1 MFDVGFSELMVVGV
15 VALVVIGPERLPK
28 VAKTVGHL
36 LGRAQRYVSDVKG
49 DIQREFELDEL
60 RKMRTEMEA
69 TARSFE
75 TSVATGVNDFHSK
88 VHDTARSIES
98 SVNDLGK
105 DGAVTTDAMSIGE
118 VVPRSELHDTAVDH
132 ASTGSAASS
141 FANTAP
147 YATPASHSLPPVV
160 PGSSHALPARASAAE
175 VMARAL
181 RDRTAIG
188 PDRLS

>member
-1 MFDVGFSELMVVGV
+1 MFDFGFSEMMVVGV

-36 LGRAQRYVSDVKG
+36 LGRAQRYVGDVKG

-60 RKMRTEMEA
+60 RKMRTEMET

-75 TSVATGVNDFHSK
+75 TSVTAGVNDFQSK
-88 VHDTARSIES
+88 VHETAHSIES
-98 SVNDLGK
+98 SVNDLDK
-105 DGAVTTDAMSIGE
+105 DGAVTTDATSIGE
-118 VVPRSELHDTAVDH
+118 VVPRPDTDAHTDTATPGIVSADPAATPYSSSATH
-132 ASTGSAASS
+132 GLAASAA
-141 FANTAP
+141 
-147 YATPASHSLPPVV
+147 
-160 PGSSHALPARASAAE
+160 PGSSLALPARASAAD

-188 PDRLS
+188 PDRLSS

>member
-1 MFDVGFSELMVVGV
+1 MFDFGFSQLMIVGV

-36 LGRAQRYVSDVKG
+36 LGRAQRYVGDVKG

-75 TSVATGVNDFHSK
+75 TSVSAGVNDFQSR

-105 DGAVTTDAMSIGE
+105 DGTVTTDAMSIGE
-118 VVPRSELHDTAVDH
+118 VVPRHESHDAAATAH
-132 ASTGSAASS
+132 LAPS
-141 FANTAP
+141 AP
-147 YATPASHSLPPVV
+147 YSSSASHSMPPIV
-160 PGSSHALPARASAAE
+160 PGSSHALPARASATE

>member
-1 MFDVGFSELMVVGV
+1 MFDFGFSQLMIVGV

-36 LGRAQRYVSDVKG
+36 LGRAQRYVGDVKG

-60 RKMRTEMEA
+60 RKMRTEMET

-75 TSVATGVNDFHSK
+75 TSVTAGVNDFQSK
-88 VHDTARSIES
+88 VNDTARSIES

-105 DGAVTTDAMSIGE
+105 DGTVTTDAMSIGE
-118 VVPRSELHDTAVDH
+118 VVPRHESHDAAAATSV
-132 ASTGSAASS
+132 SPSAA
-141 FANTAP
+141 
-147 YATPASHSLPPVV
+147 YSLPPVV
-160 PGSSHALPARASAAE
+160 PGSSHVLPARASATE

>member
-75 TSVATGVNDFHSK
+75 TSVSSGVSDFHTK
-88 VHDTARSIES
+88 VNDTARSIES

-105 DGAVTTDAMSIGE
+105 DGAVTTDASSIGE
-118 VVPRSELHDTAVDH
+118 VVPRTDYLGQAVDPVVPT
-132 ASTGSAASS
+132 AYPSS
-141 FANTAP
+141 V
-147 YATPASHSLPPVV
+147 SHSLPPVV

-188 PDRLS
+188 PDSLSS

>member
-69 TARSFE
+69 SARSFE
-75 TSVATGVNDFHSK
+75 TSVSAGVNDFQSK

-118 VVPRSELHDTAVDH
+118 VVPRSESHDAVTVD
-132 ASTGSAASS
+132 AAVPT
-141 FANTAP
+141 F
-147 YATPASHSLPPVV
+147 TPPVSHSLPPAV
-160 PGSSHALPARASAAE
+160 PGTSHALPARASAAD

-188 PDRLS
+188 PDPLS

>member
-1 MFDVGFSELMVVGV
+1 MFDFGFSQLMIVGV

-36 LGRAQRYVSDVKG
+36 LGRAQRYVGDVKG

-60 RKMRTEMEA
+60 RKMRTEMET

-75 TSVATGVNDFHSK
+75 TSVTAGVHDFQSK
-88 VHDTARSIES
+88 VNDTARSIES

-105 DGAVTTDAMSIGE
+105 DGTVTTDAMSIGE
-118 VVPRSELHDTAVDH
+118 VVPRHESHDATAATPVS
-132 ASTGSAASS
+132 ASAA
-141 FANTAP
+141 
-147 YATPASHSLPPVV
+147 HSLPPIV
-160 PGSSHALPARASAAE
+160 PGSSHVLPARASATE

>member
-1 MFDVGFSELMVVGV
+1 MFDFGFSQLMIVGV

-36 LGRAQRYVSDVKG
+36 LGRAQRYVGDVKG

-60 RKMRTEMEA
+60 RKMRTEMET

-75 TSVATGVNDFHSK
+75 TSVTAGVNDFHSK
-88 VHDTARSIES
+88 VTDTARSIES

-105 DGAVTTDAMSIGE
+105 DGTVTTDATSIGE
-118 VVPRSELHDTAVDH
+118 VVPRTEFHDVAATAAH
-132 ASTGSAASS
+132 ASSASY
-141 FANTAP
+141 T
-147 YATPASHSLPPVV
+147 LPPAT
-160 PGSSHALPARASAAE
+160 PGSSHVLPARASATE

>member
-75 TSVATGVNDFHSK
+75 TSVATGVNDFQSK
-88 VHDTARSIES
+88 VEDTARSIES

-105 DGAVTTDAMSIGE
+105 DGTVTTDASSIGE
-118 VVPRSELHDTAVDH
+118 VVPRPELHEPAPTIHSPASVSASH
-132 ASTGSAASS
+132 AS
-141 FANTAP
+141 
-147 YATPASHSLPPVV
+147 PASHSLPPVV
-160 PGSSHALPARASAAE
+160 PGTSHALPARASAAD

>member
-1 MFDVGFSELMVVGV
+1 MFDFGFSELMVVGV

-60 RKMRTEMEA
+60 RKMRTEMEQS
-69 TARSFE
+69 ARSFE
-75 TSVATGVNDFHSK
+75 TSVTAGVNDFQTK

-105 DGAVTTDAMSIGE
+105 DGAVTTDAASIGE
-118 VVPRSELHDTAVDH
+118 VVPRAEGHEPVAADTAPPTFIPPVSNH
-132 ASTGSAASS
+132 
-141 FANTAP
+141 
-147 YATPASHSLPPVV
+147 LPPAV
-160 PGSSHALPARASAAE
+160 PGTSLALPARASAAD

-188 PDRLS
+188 PDSLS

>member
-75 TSVATGVNDFHSK
+75 TSVTAGVNDFHSH
-88 VHDTARSIES
+88 VNETARSLET
-98 SVNDLGK
+98 SVNELGK
-105 DGAVTTDAMSIGE
+105 DSTVTTDAASIGE
-118 VVPRSELHDTAVDH
+118 VVPRNESPDPVVAP
-132 ASTGSAASS
+132 APAA
-141 FANTAP
+141 AP
-147 YATPASHSLPPVV
+147 SYSLPPVI
-160 PGSSHALPARASAAE
+160 PGSSLALPARASAAD